1 MSKEA
6 QQTTP
11 GVSPEVAEKIKE
23 LAALVARERFGPDG
37 RPPLETTF
45 STIEEIGH
53 QVGRHLA
60 TEVDAELTE
69 RHREHFV
76 APQPCPQ
83 CSRLCAPG
91 RGTHDVTTRDGP
103 TAVPEVR
110 CHCPACRRD
119 FFPSEGPVATRGP
132 RV

>member
-6 QQTTP
+6 RRTTQ
-11 GVSPEVAEKIKE
+11 GLTPEIAEKIQE

-37 RPPLETTF
+37 QPPLETAF

-53 QVGRHLA
+53 QVGRHVA
-60 TEVDAELTE
+60 TEVDAQLTA
-69 RHREHFV
+69 RHRQHF
-76 APQPCPQ
+76 AGPQPCPQ
-83 CSRLCAPG
+83 CGRLCAPG

-103 TAVPEVR
+103 MALPEVR
-110 CHCPACRRD
+110 CHCPVCRRD
-119 FFPSEGPVATRGP
+119 FFPSASAVAARGP